1 MQEQYM
7 AMEEKLGKTVEQK
20 EKEFKVPI
28 IPIH

>member
-20 EKEFKVPI
+20 EEEFKVPI